1 MFQTKPCCSV
11 FKIEYRW
18 EYKKTVHE
26 VDNYTFPGMN
36 GLWSSNSKSCFYCL
50 RKGEK
55 SYCLILIHSILDV
68 QYPLLQSFM
77 GSPTQAEILPPHQ
90 KWPMKKDPRA
100 QVCFQCDKP
109 RFLHD
114 AHLQP
119 SWKMTVILFFVHCQ
133 IVNSKKS
140 IRKFLAN
147 FISKVPTKSWAIV
160 WL

>member
-68 QYPLLQSFM
+68 QYPLLQSFLIM
-77 GSPTQAEILPPHQ
+77 HGQPHTGRNPTTTPKMTTTKTPVPKYAFNAINHLSCLTLICNPAG
-90 KWPMKKDPRA
+90 KWPWY
-100 QVCFQCDKP
+100 F
-109 RFLHD
+109 
-114 AHLQP
+114 
-119 SWKMTVILFFVHCQ
+119 SLF
-133 IVNSKKS
+133 IAK
-140 IRKFLAN
+140 
-147 FISKVPTKSWAIV
+147 
-160 WL
+160 